1 MYYIMKTKPWEHQI
15 KALDYLMTGTYGA
28 LYTDM
33 GTGKTKV
40 GIDLIVNKGFVF
52 TVIVGTKKSCG
63 VWESEFT
70 KHCDIN
76 RHNICVFNLSNYSTS
91 NKILKLQEI
100 LAYQAKTGVKIVLII
115 NYDSVWRRPFNESLI
130 KTRIDC
136 VICDESHRIKTPS
149 SKCSMYLAR
158 LGKYVKY
165 RYLMTGTPTT
175 ETPVDVYAQ
184 YKFLQPAIFGTNLN
198 KFRDQYENLDVRA
211 TTYCGY
217 RVLDKKQPYKNL
229 DELREKMFSCAFY
242 VKSTIKLPPQTFLV
256 REFTPT
262 KTLID
267 VYKEVKKEGV
277 FVDEDGV
284 METNNALVK
293 ILRQQQILSGY
304 LPMES
309 EDFTQEITKVL
320 DNSRQE
326 AFAEILEEI
335 NRNEP
340 IVVFTK
346 FRYDFEKIREAC
358 ERNERRYAELSG
370 IVDEEA
376 KWKNGDADVLAVQY
390 KTGSESIDLTR
401 ARYCIYYSLS
411 HSYGLYRQ
419 SIKRVHRPGQTR
431 PVTYISLVAKIPK
444 IRTVDE
450 DIITALENKQDVA
463 EYLLKKA

>member
-1 MYYIMKTKPWEHQI
+1 MYTMKTKPWMHQVM
-15 KALDYLMTGTYGA
+15 ALDYLMTGTYGA

-40 GIDLIVNKGFVF
+40 GIDLIVNKGFNL

-63 VWESEFT
+63 VWESEFI
-70 KHCDIN
+70 KHCDLN

-100 LAYQAKTGVKIVLII
+100 LAYQAKTGAKIVLII
-115 NYDSVWRRPFNESLI
+115 NYDSIWRRPFNESLI

-149 SKCSMYLAR
+149 SKCSIYLAR

-184 YKFLQPAIFGTNLN
+184 YKFLQPEIFGTSLN
-198 KFRDQYENLDVRA
+198 KFRSRYENLDVRA

-242 VKSTIKLPPQTFLV
+242 AKSTIKLPPQTFLI

-358 ERNERRYAELSG
+358 ERNGRRYAELSG

-463 EYLLKKA
+463 EYLLKKV

>member
-1 MYYIMKTKPWEHQI
+1 MYTMKTKPWEHQI

>member
-1 MYYIMKTKPWEHQI
+1 MYTMKTKPWMHQVM
-15 KALDYLMTGTYGA
+15 ALDYLMTGTYGA

-40 GIDLIVNKGFVF
+40 GIDLIVNKGFNL

-63 VWESEFT
+63 VWESEFI
-70 KHCDIN
+70 KHCDLN
-76 RHNICVFNLSNYSTS
+76 RRNICVFNLSNYSTS

-115 NYDSVWRRPFNESLI
+115 NYDSIWRRPFNESLI

-149 SKCSMYLAR
+149 SKCSIYLAR
-158 LGKYVKY
+158 LGKCVKY

-184 YKFLQPAIFGTNLN
+184 YKFLQPEIFGTSLN
-198 KFRDQYENLDVRA
+198 KFRSRYENLDVRA

-242 VKSTIKLPPQTFLV
+242 AKSTIKLPPQTFLI

-262 KTLID
+262 KTLIN

-277 FVDEDGV
+277 LVDEDGI

-309 EDFTQEITKVL
+309 EDFTQESIKVL
-320 DNSRQE
+320 DNSRQQ
-326 AFAEILEEI
+326 AFIEILEEI
-335 NRNEP
+335 NKNEP

-346 FRYDFEKIREAC
+346 FRYDFERIKEAC
-358 ERNERRYAELSG
+358 EKNGRRYAELSG

-411 HSYGLYRQ
+411 HSYGLYKQ
-419 SIKRVHRPGQTR
+419 SIKRVHRPNQTR

-450 DIITALENKQDVA
+450 DIITALGNKQDVA

>member
-1 MYYIMKTKPWEHQI
+1 MKTKPWMHQVM
-15 KALDYLMTGTYGA
+15 ALDYLMTGTYGA

-40 GIDLIVNKGFVF
+40 GIDLIVNKGFNL

-63 VWESEFT
+63 VWESEFI
-70 KHCDIN
+70 KHCDLN
-76 RHNICVFNLSNYSTS
+76 QRNIRVFNLSNYSTS

-115 NYDSVWRRPFNESLI
+115 NYDSIWRRPFNESLI
-130 KTRIDC
+130 KTRINC

-184 YKFLQPAIFGTNLN
+184 YKFLQPEIFGTSLN
-198 KFRDQYENLDVRA
+198 KFRSRYENLDVRA

-358 ERNERRYAELSG
+358 ERNGRRYAELSG

-450 DIITALENKQDVA
+450 DIIAALENKQDVA
-463 EYLLKKA
+463 EYLLKKI

>member
-1 MYYIMKTKPWEHQI
+1 MKTKPWMHQVM
-15 KALDYLMTGTYGA
+15 ALDYLMTGTYGA

-40 GIDLIVNKGFVF
+40 GIDLIVNKGFNL
-52 TVIVGTKKSCG
+52 TVIVGTKKSCD
-63 VWESEFT
+63 VWESEFN
-70 KHCDIN
+70 KHCNLEQASI
-76 RHNICVFNLSNYSTS
+76 RVFNLSNYSTS
-91 NKILKLQEI
+91 KKTSFIEENLLKSSKKCF
-100 LAYQAKTGVKIVLII
+100 KTVLII
-115 NYDSVWRRPFNESLI
+115 NYDSIWRKPFSEMLMSLP
-130 KTRIDC
+130 IDC

-149 SKCSMYLAR
+149 SKCSIYLAR
-158 LGKYVKY
+158 LGKCVKY

-184 YKFLQPAIFGTNLN
+184 YKFLQPEIFGTSLN
-198 KFRDQYENLDVRA
+198 KFRSRYENLDVRA

-242 VKSTIKLPPQTFLV
+242 VKSTIKLPPQTFLI

-346 FRYDFEKIREAC
+346 FRYDFERIKEAC
-358 ERNERRYAELSG
+358 EKNERRYAELSG

-411 HSYGLYRQ
+411 HSYGLYKQ
-419 SIKRVHRPGQTR
+419 SIKRVHRPNQTR

-450 DIITALENKQDVA
+450 DIVAALENKQDVA
-463 EYLLKKA
+463 EYLLKKI

>member
-1 MYYIMKTKPWEHQI
+1 MYTMKTKPWMHQVM
-15 KALDYLMTGTYGA
+15 ALDYLMTGTYGA

-40 GIDLIVNKGFVF
+40 GIDLIVNKGFNL

-63 VWESEFT
+63 VWESEFI
-70 KHCDIN
+70 KHCDLN
-76 RHNICVFNLSNYSTS
+76 RRNICVFNLSNYSTS

-100 LAYQAKTGVKIVLII
+100 LAYQAKTGAKIVLII
-115 NYDSVWRRPFNESLI
+115 NYDSIWRRPFNESLI

-149 SKCSMYLAR
+149 SKCSIYLAR

-184 YKFLQPAIFGTNLN
+184 YKFLQPEIFGTSLN
-198 KFRDQYENLDVRA
+198 KFRSRYENLDVRA

-242 VKSTIKLPPQTFLV
+242 AKSTIKLPPQTFLI

-358 ERNERRYAELSG
+358 ERNGRRYAELSG

-463 EYLLKKA
+463 EYLLKKV

>member
-1 MYYIMKTKPWEHQI
+1 MYTMKTKPWMHQVM
-15 KALDYLMTGTYGA
+15 ALDYLMTGTYGA

-40 GIDLIVNKGFVF
+40 GIDLIVNKGFNL
-52 TVIVGTKKSCG
+52 TVIVGTKKSCD
-63 VWESEFT
+63 VWESEFN
-70 KHCDIN
+70 KHCNLEQASI
-76 RHNICVFNLSNYSTS
+76 RVFNLSNYSTS
-91 NKILKLQEI
+91 KKTSFIEENLLKSSKKCF
-100 LAYQAKTGVKIVLII
+100 KTVLII
-115 NYDSVWRRPFNESLI
+115 NYDSIWRKPFSEMLMSLP
-130 KTRIDC
+130 IDC

-149 SKCSMYLAR
+149 SKCSIYLAR
-158 LGKYVKY
+158 LGKCVKY

-184 YKFLQPAIFGTNLN
+184 YKFLQPEIFGTSLN
-198 KFRDQYENLDVRA
+198 KFRSRYENLDVRA

-346 FRYDFEKIREAC
+346 FRYDFERIKEAC
-358 ERNERRYAELSG
+358 EKNERRYAELSG

-411 HSYGLYRQ
+411 HSYGLYKQ
-419 SIKRVHRPGQTR
+419 SIKRVHRPNQTR

-450 DIITALENKQDVA
+450 DIVAALENKQDVA
-463 EYLLKKA
+463 EYLLKKI

>member
-1 MYYIMKTKPWEHQI
+1 
-15 KALDYLMTGTYGA
+15 
-28 LYTDM
+28 
-33 GTGKTKV
+33 
-40 GIDLIVNKGFVF
+40 
-52 TVIVGTKKSCG
+52 
-63 VWESEFT
+63 
-70 KHCDIN
+70 
-76 RHNICVFNLSNYSTS
+76 
-91 NKILKLQEI
+91 
-100 LAYQAKTGVKIVLII
+100 
-115 NYDSVWRRPFNESLI
+115 
-130 KTRIDC
+130 
-136 VICDESHRIKTPS
+136 
-149 SKCSMYLAR
+149 
-158 LGKYVKY
+158 
-165 RYLMTGTPTT
+165 MTGTPTT

-184 YKFLQPAIFGTNLN
+184 YKFLQPEIFGTNLN
-198 KFRDQYENLDVRA
+198 EFRSHYENLNVRA

-242 VKSTIKLPPQTFLV
+242 VKSTIKLPPQTFLI

-277 FVDEDGV
+277 LVDKDGI

-346 FRYDFEKIREAC
+346 FRYDFEKI
-358 ERNERRYAELSG
+358 L
-370 IVDEEA
+370 
-376 KWKNGDADVLAVQY
+376 
-390 KTGSESIDLTR
+390 
-401 ARYCIYYSLS
+401 
-411 HSYGLYRQ
+411 
-419 SIKRVHRPGQTR
+419 
-431 PVTYISLVAKIPK
+431 
-444 IRTVDE
+444 
-450 DIITALENKQDVA
+450 II
-463 EYLLKKA
+463 

>member
-1 MYYIMKTKPWEHQI
+1 MYTMKTKPWMHQVM
-15 KALDYLMTGTYGA
+15 ALDYLMTGTYGA

-40 GIDLIVNKGFVF
+40 GIDLIVNKGFNL
-52 TVIVGTKKSCG
+52 TVIVGTKKSCD
-63 VWESEFT
+63 VWESEFN
-70 KHCDIN
+70 KHCNLEQASI
-76 RHNICVFNLSNYSTS
+76 RVFNLSNYSTS
-91 NKILKLQEI
+91 KKTSFIEENLLKSSKKCF
-100 LAYQAKTGVKIVLII
+100 KTVLII
-115 NYDSVWRRPFNESLI
+115 NYDSIWRKPFSEMLMSLP
-130 KTRIDC
+130 IDC

-149 SKCSMYLAR
+149 SKCSIYLAR
-158 LGKYVKY
+158 LGKCVKY

-184 YKFLQPAIFGTNLN
+184 YKFLQPEIFGTSLN
-198 KFRDQYENLDVRA
+198 KFRSRYENLDVRA

-242 VKSTIKLPPQTFLV
+242 VKSTIKLPPQTFLI

-346 FRYDFEKIREAC
+346 FRYDFERIKEAC
-358 ERNERRYAELSG
+358 EKNERRYAELSG

-411 HSYGLYRQ
+411 HSYGLYKQ
-419 SIKRVHRPGQTR
+419 SIKRVHRPNQTR

-450 DIITALENKQDVA
+450 DIVAALENKQDVA
-463 EYLLKKA
+463 EYLLKKI